1 MLSLIVFLPE
11 NPWCCGPGP
20 CTAVKQERRVSDP
33 HCPPGAL
40 LGPQRPMGI
49 FPFHV
54 TSLFYECS
62 LDPEAPGEGCQHEP
76 RRSGRRL
83 PSACSVPRAVQRA
96 STLRL
101 PSASRRPSEDRKET
115 LRCSGAAQGHLAWEP
130 WGRHQHLRF
139 SFLEPHFLPRG
150 SQGPYFPNQKLD
162 ADCLAQS
169 KEAINSCR
177 RRKQMNRLT
186 GQPGG

>member
-11 NPWCCGPGP
+11 NPWCCGPAP

-62 LDPEAPGEGCQHEP
+62 LDPKAPGEGCQHEP

-130 WGRHQHLRF
+130 WGRHQNLRF